1 MRGGIEQVMSA
12 KHVLVCWECG
22 RPGRITEDNQTYC
35 EHCGPGVELVAAPD
49 EASVY
54 GMDCK
59 DGRCE
64 W

>member
-22 RPGRITEDNQTYC
+22 RPGRITEDNETHC
-35 EHCGPGVELVAAPD
+35 EYCGPGVALVSVPD
-49 EASVY
+49 EETVY
-54 GMDCK
+54 GMDCIG
-59 DGRCE
+59 GRCE

>member
-1 MRGGIEQVMSA
+1 MSA

-35 EHCGPGVELVAAPD
+35 EVCGPGVELVAVPD

-54 GMDCK
+54 GMDCRS
-59 DGRCE
+59 GRCE

>member
-1 MRGGIEQVMSA
+1 MSA

-35 EHCGPGVELVAAPD
+35 EHCGPGVELVAVPD

-54 GMDCK
+54 GIDCR

-64 W
+64 F